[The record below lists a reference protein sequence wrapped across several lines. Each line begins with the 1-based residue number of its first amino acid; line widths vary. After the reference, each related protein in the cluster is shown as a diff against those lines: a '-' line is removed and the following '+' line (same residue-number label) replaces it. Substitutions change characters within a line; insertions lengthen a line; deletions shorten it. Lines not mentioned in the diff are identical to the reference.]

1 MSCRDI
7 ALLFG
12 LTTGPVKFLAKLS
25 SAQRSAMK
33 ERKTAQIVTRV
44 TEADRAW
51 VDQEADKQGLDA
63 SSFIRMTL
71 RRARVASAEHPTA
84 PQAA

>member
-1 MSCRDI
+1 
-7 ALLFG
+7 
-12 LTTGPVKFLAKLS
+12 
-25 SAQRSAMK
+25 MK

-71 RRARVASAEHPTA
+71 RRVRAASAEQPTA
-84 PQAA
+84 PQAV

>member
-1 MSCRDI
+1 
-7 ALLFG
+7 
-12 LTTGPVKFLAKLS
+12 
-25 SAQRSAMK
+25 MK
-33 ERKTAQIVTRV
+33 ERKTAQIITRV

-51 VDQEADKQGLDA
+51 VDREAERQGLDA

-71 RRARVASAEHPTA
+71 RHVRAASEQPNA

>member
-1 MSCRDI
+1 
-7 ALLFG
+7 
-12 LTTGPVKFLAKLS
+12 
-25 SAQRSAMK
+25 MK
-33 ERKTAQIVTRV
+33 ERKIAQIVTRV

-71 RRARVASAEHPTA
+71 RRARAASASEQRTA

>member
-1 MSCRDI
+1 
-7 ALLFG
+7 
-12 LTTGPVKFLAKLS
+12 
-25 SAQRSAMK
+25 MK

-51 VDQEADKQGLDA
+51 VDQEADKRGLDA

-71 RRARVASAEHPTA
+71 RRARVASAEHPPA

>member
-1 MSCRDI
+1 
-7 ALLFG
+7 
-12 LTTGPVKFLAKLS
+12 
-25 SAQRSAMK
+25 MK

-44 TEADRAW
+44 TETDRQW
-51 VDQEADKQGLDA
+51 IDREAEREGLDP

-71 RRARVASAEHPTA
+71 RRARVAREQT